1 MPTVIKSQ
9 SIFRHEHDIIIGAKQ
24 TQYSEHE
31 LYLKP
36 DFTKY
41 SCVGLPCSRCIMYKS
56 GLEVEY
62 EGACSMIPSDKIKS
76 MLTKAFSPLTVRNPH
91 ATKIQ

>member
-9 SIFRHEHDIIIGAKQ
+9 SIFRHEHDIIIGARQ
-24 TQYSEHE
+24 TQYSEHK

-36 DFTKY
+36 DFTTH
-41 SCVGLPCSRCIMYKS
+41 SCGGLSCSRCIIYKS
-56 GLEVEY
+56 GLDVEY
-62 EGACSMIPSDKIKS
+62 ENNCSTIPSDKIKS

>member
-24 TQYSEHE
+24 TQFSEHE
-31 LYLKP
+31 LYFKP
-36 DFTKY
+36 DFTKS
-41 SCVGLPCSRCIMYKS
+41 SCVGLSCSRCIMYKS
-56 GLEVEY
+56 GLEAKHECY
-62 EGACSMIPSDKIKS
+62 CSQIPSAEVKA

>member
-24 TQYSEHE
+24 THFSEHE

-36 DFTKY
+36 DFTRL
-41 SCVGLPCSRCIMYKS
+41 SCVGLLCSRCIMHKS

-62 EGACSMIPSDKIKS
+62 NGSCSRIPSDKIKS

>member
-9 SIFRHEHDIIIGAKQ
+9 SIFRHGHDIIIGAKQ
-24 TQYSEHE
+24 TRFSEHE

-41 SCVGLPCSRCIMYKS
+41 SCVGLPCSRCILYKS
-56 GLEVEY
+56 GLEAEY
-62 EGACSMIPSDKIKS
+62 EGACSTIPSAEIKS

>member
-24 TQYSEHE
+24 TRFSEHT
-31 LYLKP
+31 LYLRP
-36 DFTKY
+36 DFTKS
-41 SCVGLPCSRCIMYKS
+41 SCVGLACSRCIMYKS
-56 GLEVEY
+56 GLEAEY
-62 EGACSMIPSDKIKS
+62 EGACSTIPSAEVKS